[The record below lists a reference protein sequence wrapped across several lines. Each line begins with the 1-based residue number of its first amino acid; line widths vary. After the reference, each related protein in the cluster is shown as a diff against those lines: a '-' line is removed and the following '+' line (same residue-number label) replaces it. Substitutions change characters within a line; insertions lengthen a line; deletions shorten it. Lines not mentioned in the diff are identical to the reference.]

1 MTAGAGRVALVTGA
15 ARGIGRACAKRLAR
29 DGHELVIVDMGPT
42 DDCVQAIEAAG
53 GVARGEGCDL
63 SSTEEIQNLC
73 ERVGHVD
80 VLVNNAAHLVR
91 REFGELDID
100 TWRRIQAVGV
110 DAPFLLCAA
119 LVPGMA
125 ERGFGRVINI
135 LSNTIWDP
143 PPVGVLA
150 YVASKGGLLGF
161 TRALAREVG
170 DSGITVNGVAPG
182 LTRTPATAADVPQEQ
197 FDAVRD
203 GQAIKR
209 TLEPG
214 DIAGAVAF
222 LASDDAAMIT
232 GQALR
237 VDGGT
242 VTL

>member
-1 MTAGAGRVALVTGA
+1 
-15 ARGIGRACAKRLAR
+15 
-29 DGHELVIVDMGPT
+29 
-42 DDCVQAIEAAG
+42 
-53 GVARGEGCDL
+53 
-63 SSTEEIQNLC
+63 
-73 ERVGHVD
+73 
-80 VLVNNAAHLVR
+80 
-91 REFGELDID
+91 
-100 TWRRIQAVGV
+100 
-110 DAPFLLCAA
+110 
-119 LVPGMA
+119 MA